1 MMLGKAGCLRLLLA
15 VLLLGA
21 SIARAQTAERPGWKV
36 GNRWAFHQV
45 GGLPR
50 SESDWSREVVEAL
63 ADDRFSVR
71 TNTGSTMVFDG
82 ETNSLDSRGPA
93 FSWKRFSFPLSVG
106 KRWQYTRRVEN
117 TSTDG
122 VESASWHVKAYE
134 KLTVPAGTFDC
145 FRVEGVIWQSR
156 TYMMYGPSRSQEDV
170 TYWYC
175 PAVKW
180 AARWKSHRAASQ
192 YAPFI
197 DSESVL
203 TSFSVDE

>member
-1 MMLGKAGCLRLLLA
+1 MLGKVDRLCLALSALTLA
-15 VLLLGA
+15 A
-21 SIARAQTAERPGWKV
+21 SVAQAQTAERPIWKV
-36 GNRWAFHQV
+36 GNRWAFHYV
-45 GGLPR
+45 GGMPR
-50 SESDWSREVVEAL
+50 SESDWSREVVEIL

-71 TNTGSTMVFDG
+71 TNAGQTLVFDG
-82 ETNSLDSRGPA
+82 ETNSLDARGPA

-106 KRWQYTRRVEN
+106 KRWHYTRRVESG
-117 TSTDG
+117 STDG
-122 VESASWHVKAYE
+122 VESASWEVKAYE

-156 TYMMYGPSRSQEDV
+156 TYMMYGPSRSQEDL

-180 AARWKSHRAASQ
+180 AARWKVHRAASQ
-192 YAPFI
+192 YAPFV